1 MKEVAV
7 KLLHRHS
14 IEFMEFINLWNLSS
28 ALTALN
34 INSEFC
40 TLHVRITTTRI
51 CNDFNKSFYTVE
63 RVAFPGCKFPKF
75 PE

>member
-1 MKEVAV
+1 MKEVAI

-28 ALTALN
+28 ALTTLN

-40 TLHVRITTTRI
+40 TLHV
-51 CNDFNKSFYTVE
+51 
-63 RVAFPGCKFPKF
+63 
-75 PE
+75 